1 MKKKNA
7 EKRTFLDVSSMLL
20 GKILWLLALEDD
32 LCTQQWRVFFP
43 HNAEEGPTDKNG
55 NVSFYSQESC
65 RSSYFLEQ

>member
-20 GKILWLLALEDD
+20 AKYYGHAH
-32 LCTQQWRVFFP
+32 CTQQWRVFFP